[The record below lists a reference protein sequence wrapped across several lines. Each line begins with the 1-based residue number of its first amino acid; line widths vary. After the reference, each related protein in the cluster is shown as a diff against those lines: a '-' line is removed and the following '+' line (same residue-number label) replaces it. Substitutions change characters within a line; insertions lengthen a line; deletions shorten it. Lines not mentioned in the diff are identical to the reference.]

1 MSYEA
6 SEAQRL
12 QANMIRIGTIAQL
25 DAANARV
32 KVNVSGLT
40 TDWLPWIVQRA
51 GATRTW
57 SAPRAGEQVVVLA
70 PYGDTSQ
77 GVVLPSIYQDDHPA
91 PAASQDKETVVYPDG
106 AKQEHNSASS
116 EYLLDVP
123 AGGKITIRCGPSS
136 IELSDAG
143 IKIIGPRID
152 LNE

>member
-1 MSYEA
+1 MSYEI
-6 SEAQRL
+6 SEMQRM
-12 QANMIRIGTIAQL
+12 QANMIRIGSVSAL
-25 DAANARV
+25 DAANARI
-32 KVNVSGLT
+32 KVNVAGLT
-40 TDWLPWIVQRA
+40 TDWLPWLVSRA

-57 SAPRAGEQVVVLA
+57 SAPRPGEQVVVLA
-70 PYGDTSQ
+70 PYGDMAQ

-91 PAASQDKETVVYPDG
+91 PAASQDVESVVYPDG